1 MLCSADSSFRVR
13 GDFPPVS
20 QLKAA
25 RAAGQPW
32 PTVVIHTLAR
42 EEYRPDIEGPL
53 CLFVN
58 LRGKGRTRLG
68 SRWLELDAA
77 SFAVSEA
84 GQTFTLEYEKPVEVL
99 NFYFSDDWVKDMTQG
114 ARSVQAPARLGVR
127 DARLD
132 AALGRIVPR
141 LAQPARNELELEQA
155 LLGVFALVLEGDRER
170 RWVETSAN
178 SKPAT
183 RDELRRRLS
192 QAIDYMV
199 AFGSGP
205 LTLAELARAA
215 CLSKYHFLRSFK
227 AFTGITP
234 ARYLNGLRIE
244 RAQQIL
250 RRQSGVPLSEV
261 ARLVGFSEPA
271 ALSRAFQRLVGVR
284 PGGYRT
290 QLRD

>member
-58 LRGKGRTRLG
+58 LRGTGRTRLG
-68 SRWLELDAA
+68 NRWLELDAA
-77 SFAVSEA
+77 CFAVSEA
-84 GQTFTLEYEKPVEVL
+84 GQTFTLEYEKPVEAL
-99 NFYFSDDWVKDMTQG
+99 NFYFSDDWVEDVTRG
-114 ARSVQAPARLGVR
+114 ARSVQSPARLGIR

-132 AALGRIVPR
+132 AALGRIVPL
-141 LAQPARNELELEQA
+141 LAQPARNGLELEQA
-155 LLGVFALVLEGDRER
+155 LLGTLALVLEGDRER
-170 RWVETSAN
+170 RWVETPAASN
-178 SKPAT
+178 PAT
-183 RDELRRRLS
+183 REELRRRLS

-199 AFGSGP
+199 AFGNRP

-234 ARYLNGLRIE
+234 ARYLNGLRVE
-244 RAQQIL
+244 RAQHIL

-261 ARLVGFSEPA
+261 ARQVGFSEPA

>member
-1 MLCSADSSFRVR
+1 MLCSAAGSFRVCR
-13 GDFPPVS
+13 DFPPVS

-58 LRGKGRTRLG
+58 LRGKGRTKLG
-68 SRWLELDAA
+68 TRWLELDAA
-77 SFAVSEA
+77 AFAVSDA
-84 GQTFTLEYEKPVEVL
+84 GQTFTLEYEKPVEAL
-99 NFYFSDDWVKDMTQG
+99 NFYFSDDWVKDVTQG
-114 ARSVQAPARLGVR
+114 ARSVRSPARLGVR
-127 DARLD
+127 DSRLD
-132 AALGRIVPR
+132 AALGRIVPL
-141 LAQPARNELELEQA
+141 LAQPARNELVLEQC
-155 LLGVFALVLEGDRER
+155 LLGVLALVLEGDRQR
-170 RWVETSAN
+170 RWAETPAN

-183 RDELRRRLS
+183 REELGRRLS

-205 LTLAELARAA
+205 VTLAELARAA

-227 AFTGITP
+227 AFTGVTP

-244 RAQQIL
+244 RAQQML
-250 RRQSGVPLSEV
+250 RRHSDVPLSEV

-284 PGGYRT
+284 PGGYRAR
-290 QLRD
+290 LRD

>member
-1 MLCSADSSFRVR
+1 VPL
-13 GDFPPVS
+13 
-20 QLKAA
+20 
-25 RAAGQPW
+25 
-32 PTVVIHTLAR
+32 LAR
-42 EEYRPDIEGPL
+42 
-53 CLFVN
+53 
-58 LRGKGRTRLG
+58 
-68 SRWLELDAA
+68 
-77 SFAVSEA
+77 
-84 GQTFTLEYEKPVEVL
+84 
-99 NFYFSDDWVKDMTQG
+99 
-114 ARSVQAPARLGVR
+114 
-127 DARLD
+127 
-132 AALGRIVPR
+132 
-141 LAQPARNELELEQA
+141 PARNELELEQA
-155 LLGVFALVLEGDRER
+155 LLRVLALVLEGDRER
-170 RWVETSAN
+170 RWVDTSAASN
-178 SKPAT
+178 PAT

-199 AFGSGP
+199 AFGSSP

-250 RRQSGVPLSEV
+250 RRQSDVPLSEV

>member
-1 MLCSADSSFRVR
+1 MFCSAASSFRVR

-25 RAAGQPW
+25 RASGQPW

-42 EEYRPDIEGPL
+42 EEYRPDIVGPL
-53 CLFVN
+53 SLFVN
-58 LRGKGRTRLG
+58 LRGMGRTRLG
-68 SRWLELDAA
+68 NRWLELDAA
-77 SFAVSEA
+77 SFAVSDA
-84 GQTFTLEYEKPVEVL
+84 GQTFTLEYEKPVEIL
-99 NFYFSDDWVKDMTQG
+99 NFYFSDDWVKEITQG
-114 ARSVQAPARLGVR
+114 ARSLQSPARLGVR

-132 AALGRIVPR
+132 AALARIMPL
-141 LAQPARNELELEQA
+141 LARPAHNELELEQA
-155 LLGVFALVLEGDRER
+155 LLGVLALVLEGDRER
-170 RWVETSAN
+170 RWVETPAASN
-178 SKPAT
+178 HAT
-183 RDELRRRLS
+183 REELRRRLG

-199 AFGSGP
+199 SFGNSQI
-205 LTLAELARAA
+205 TLDELARAA

-227 AFTGITP
+227 AFTGVTP

-261 ARLVGFSEPA
+261 ARLVGFSEAA
-271 ALSRAFQRLVGVR
+271 ALSRAFQRLVGLR

-290 QLRD
+290 SLRD

>member
-58 LRGKGRTRLG
+58 LRGTGRTKLG

-84 GQTFTLEYEKPVEVL
+84 GQTFTLEYEKPVEAL
-99 NFYFSDDWVKDMTQG
+99 NFYFSDDWVKDMAQG
-114 ARSVQAPARLGVR
+114 ARSVQAPARLAVR

-132 AALGRIVPR
+132 AALGRIVPL

-155 LLGVFALVLEGDRER
+155 LLGVLALVLEGDRER
-170 RWVETSAN
+170 RWVETPAASN
-178 SKPAT
+178 PAT

-199 AFGSGP
+199 AFGNSP
-205 LTLAELARAA
+205 LTLAELARVA

-227 AFTGITP
+227 AFTGVTP

-284 PGGYRT
+284 PGGYRAK
-290 QLRD
+290 LRD